1 MARDKSTLLRL
12 IFIDQ
17 KIREGMASGV
27 LANCRSMAEE
37 YEVSSKSI
45 LRDIDYLRYQ
55 RDAPI
60 TYDSSR
66 RGYYYSEEQYQL
78 PAIDLTESDLFAL
91 CIAEKALLQ
100 HQNSPIYQ
108 RLKVVF
114 DKIEASLPTSVTID
128 PDWLTESLSMVPEEQ
143 TRIDPAIWS
152 TVTEGLRK
160 HLSLRILHQ
169 RPGGQEPR
177 SRRLDP
183 YHLVRCS
190 GEWYLVGHCHLR
202 QEVRTFAVSRIRA
215 AVLLSDSFVVPDNFD
230 PQTYRTGRFGLFGS
244 DRDHLVR
251 IRFDRDHAPYLLERQ
266 WHPEEEITKE
276 TGGAVLLTFPAVNL
290 HTVRQWVLSWGDGAT
305 VLEPPALVAMVK
317 TALQKTL
324 AAYGEGNE
332 SEEKR

>member
-1 MARDKSTLLRL
+1 M
-12 IFIDQ
+12 
-17 KIREGMASGV
+17 
-27 LANCRSMAEE
+27 
-37 YEVSSKSI
+37 
-45 LRDIDYLRYQ
+45 
-55 RDAPI
+55 
-60 TYDSSR
+60 
-66 RGYYYSEEQYQL
+66 
-78 PAIDLTESDLFAL
+78 
-91 CIAEKALLQ
+91 
-100 HQNSPIYQ
+100 
-108 RLKVVF
+108 
-114 DKIEASLPTSVTID
+114 
-128 PDWLTESLSMVPEEQ
+128 
-143 TRIDPAIWS
+143 
-152 TVTEGLRK
+152 
-160 HLSLRILHQ
+160 
-169 RPGGQEPR
+169 
-177 SRRLDP
+177 
-183 YHLVRCS
+183 
-190 GEWYLVGHCHLR
+190 
-202 QEVRTFAVSRIRA
+202 RTFAVSRIRA